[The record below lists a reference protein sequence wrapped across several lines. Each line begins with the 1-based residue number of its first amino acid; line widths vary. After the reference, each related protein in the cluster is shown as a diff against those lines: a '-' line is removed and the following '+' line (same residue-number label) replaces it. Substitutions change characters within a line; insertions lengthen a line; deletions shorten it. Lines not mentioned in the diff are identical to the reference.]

1 MSCKVLPPE
10 DAQPSSPHQ
19 WRQVAKDPRSRTD
32 LTPALADR
40 QADLEREW
48 ERRAQE
54 ARAAGAREGEEAG
67 RRRAAAEL
75 QPQLERLARSAAE
88 ISAMRTQMRK
98 EAEEDLVGLSIAIAR
113 RVLRREITVDP
124 EALRGVVRAA
134 LEKLEAREIS
144 RLWAHPSQAQ
154 MLAACLREAG
164 ANAVEVIADPSRE
177 LGAVVLES
185 TRGDLDASVET
196 QLREIE
202 RGLADRMRRRE

>member
-32 LTPALADR
+32 LTPGSADR
-40 QADLEREW
+40 MAEVEREC
-48 ERRAQE
+48 ERRVHE
-54 ARAAGAREGEEAG
+54 ARAAGVREGEEAG
-67 RRRAAAEL
+67 RRRAVAEL

-88 ISAMRTQMRK
+88 ISAMRTRLRK

-154 MLAACLREAG
+154 LLTACLREAG
-164 ANAVEVIADPSRE
+164 ATAVEVIADPSRE
-177 LGAVVLES
+177 PGAVVFES
-185 TRGDLDASVET
+185 SRGDLDASVET

-202 RGLADRMRRRE
+202 RGLADRLRRRE

>member
-1 MSCKVLPPE
+1 MSCKVLSPE
-10 DAQPSSPHQ
+10 DPRPSAPHQ

-32 LTPALADR
+32 LAPTAANE
-40 QADLEREW
+40 QADLEREY
-48 ERRAQE
+48 ERRVQE
-54 ARAAGAREGEEAG
+54 ARSAGAREGEEAG

-88 ISAMRTQMRK
+88 ISAMRARLRK
-98 EAEEDLVGLSIAIAR
+98 EAEEDLVGLAIAIAR

-134 LEKLEAREIS
+134 LEKVEAREIN

-154 MLAACLREAG
+154 MLAAWLKDAG
-164 ANAVEVIADPSRE
+164 AHAVEVIADPSRE

-185 TRGDLDASVET
+185 SRGDLDASIET
-196 QLREIE
+196 QLHEIE
-202 RGLADRMRRRE
+202 RGLADRLRRRE